1 MEFIF
6 WIIIN
11 KIEIIIKKDNLEK
24 MILVMG
30 KKKDNDFELKFN
42 KYKNDGEKYGCP
54 ICKKK
59 TEMLWGR
66 CRNCGSSLTEE
77 K

>member
-1 MEFIF
+1 
-6 WIIIN
+6 
-11 KIEIIIKKDNLEK
+11 

-66 CRNCGSSLTEE
+66 CSNCGSSLSEE